1 MENNLIMFSSV
12 TLAIRSRD
20 LLRENGIDARM
31 VRTPS
36 GLRKR
41 SCGYS
46 LLVVN
51 EFSKALNILGSNGIA
66 VLGTAA
72 VDFR

>member
-1 MENNLIMFSSV
+1 MENNLIMFRSV

-36 GLRKR
+36 TLRKR